1 MSYIWVS
8 EAKLFKENGFLPPP
22 PELNFINKTFFNYH
36 IFCDKT
42 KKHPPFTPS
51 LQQIYENYQDC
62 KYFHIEA
69 LTAILFTHDKF
80 ILFHI

>member
-1 MSYIWVS
+1 MDFY
-8 EAKLFKENGFLPPP
+8 PPP